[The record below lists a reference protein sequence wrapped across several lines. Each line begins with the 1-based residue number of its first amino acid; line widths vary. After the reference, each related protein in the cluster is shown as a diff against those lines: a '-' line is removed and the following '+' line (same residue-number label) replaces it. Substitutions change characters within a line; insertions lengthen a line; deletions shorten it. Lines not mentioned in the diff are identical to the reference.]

1 MSKHEAELRRRL
13 SDGDDFY
20 DTMSWFLSAIDAQ
33 ACADGGPEPDLSW
46 FEREFLEANIDRYYE
61 EQLRR
66 MTVPELLNA
75 AAMERFDPSHRW
87 IDMSGAADEELINKM
102 VEGPHR
108 ESATEELVKRAN
120 GKCMTLADYI
130 GDIARKS

>member
-1 MSKHEAELRRRL
+1 MSTHEAELRRRL
-13 SDGDDFY
+13 SHGDDFY

-46 FEREFLEANIDRYYE
+46 FEREFLEVNIDRYYE

-75 AAMERFDPSHRW
+75 AAMERFDPSHPR

-102 VEGPHR
+102 VKGPHR

-120 GKCMTLADYI
+120 GKRMTLADYI